1 VDGSQYKM
9 RAILLAD
16 LSLMFLLAF
25 GPYDRASAAQTIAQ
39 QSPCD
44 PSLGEMSQNP
54 MGYKLRGDRC
64 EGIYIQPVSSSS
76 LLVASFTRG
85 FDDFDPS
92 SLQALSIDW
101 SSPAPTAV
109 RLRAYALREK
119 LYYRM
124 DAAVGPDRTTYL
136 WSGSVLN
143 SLHLSKRD
151 VGVVGF
157 TDFRVGR
164 EQRTLYL
171 PLRIH
176 EKSQTS
182 ARGYQIIIVPGSE
195 LKEIF
200 ISLAKV
206 DADGRPGAFII
217 SDRPVHCG
225 YCPAER
231 GVPIDIPD
239 PGAAGIYYLEIGA
252 TSKYGG
258 PMTQQIWFYHGAS

>member
-1 VDGSQYKM
+1 M
-9 RAILLAD
+9 RAILLTD
-16 LSLMFLLAF
+16 LSLMFVLTF
-25 GPYDRASAAQTIAQ
+25 GSSDRALEAQTSAQ
-39 QSPCD
+39 QNPCD
-44 PSLGEMSQNP
+44 PSLGYMSQNP

-64 EGIYIQPVSSSS
+64 EGLYIQPVSSSS
-76 LLVASFTRG
+76 LLVASFTSIYE
-85 FDDFDPS
+85 DFDPN
-92 SLQALSIDW
+92 SLQTLSIDW
-101 SSPAPTAV
+101 SSPTQNPAQ
-109 RLRAYALREK
+109 LRAYSLREK

-124 DAAVGPDRTTYL
+124 DAAIPPGRTAYL

-157 TDFRVGR
+157 TDLRVGGN
-164 EQRTLYL
+164 ERTVYL

-182 ARGYQIIIVPGSE
+182 ARGYQLIIVPGSE
-195 LKEIF
+195 LKEVF

-206 DADGRPGAFII
+206 DADGRPGAYII
-217 SDRPVHCG
+217 SDRPVSCG

-239 PGAAGIYYLEIGA
+239 PGAMGIYYLEIGA
-252 TSKYGG
+252 TSRYGG
-258 PMTQQIWFYHGAS
+258 PMTQQIWFYHGAF

>member
-1 VDGSQYKM
+1 M
-9 RAILLAD
+9 RTALLTG
-16 LSLMFLLAF
+16 LSLMFLFAC
-25 GPYDRASAAQTIAQ
+25 GSHDRASAAETMARQD
-39 QSPCD
+39 PCD
-44 PSLGEMSQNP
+44 PSLGEVSQNP

-64 EGIYIQPVSSSS
+64 EGIYIQPVAGSN
-76 LLVASFTRG
+76 LLVASFTRS
-85 FDDFDPS
+85 FDDFDS
-92 SLQALSIDW
+92 GSLQGLSIDW
-101 SSPAPTAV
+101 SSPAPTPV

-124 DAAVGPDRTTYL
+124 DAAVAPDRTTYR
-136 WSGSVLN
+136 WDGSVLN

-157 TDFRVGR
+157 TDFRVGS

-171 PLRIH
+171 PLRVH
-176 EKSQTS
+176 AKSETS
-182 ARGYQIIIVPGSE
+182 TRGYQLVIVPGTE
-195 LKEIF
+195 LKEVF

-206 DADGRPGAFII
+206 DADGRPDAFVI

-258 PMTQQIWFYHGAS
+258 PLTQQIWFYHGAS